1 MIHEDKSHV
10 LARSRLADGAALTAS
25 TLFLCIS
32 IAAATSCFSLCTSKR
47 RIWNHL
53 NQKQSQFPQCIIGI
67 PAWPFTPCCVASL
80 GGGAWYK
87 VGTQQHKYAAHCA
100 FPSGTLKE
108 GEREGNSKTKKK
120 KKREREKAE
129 QPLSFF
135 ALASR
140 VKTFSPP
147 QIRTFLL
154 LWTLCLPARSG
165 GKGRRKRR
173 AVLLAHPCGG
183 CSYKKRQRAVT
194 MADASLW
201 GKLYLPH
208 YQAFKHMCKEIL
220 KLC

>member
-1 MIHEDKSHV
+1 MIHKDKNHV
-10 LARSRLADGAALTAS
+10 FARSCPNPAYSAAS

-32 IAAATSCFSLCTSKR
+32 ITTATSCFSLCTSKR

-67 PAWPFTPCCVASL
+67 PAWPFAPCCVASL
-80 GGGAWYK
+80 SGGAQHK

-100 FPSGTLKE
+100 FPPGTLKKGETEWEE
-108 GEREGNSKTKKK
+108 GGKE
-120 KKREREKAE
+120 AE
-129 QPLSFF
+129 QALSFF

-140 VKTFSPP
+140 IKTFSPP

-154 LWTLCLPARSG
+154 LWMLCLLAESG
-165 GKGRRKRR
+165 GKEIRERR

-183 CSYKKRQRAVT
+183 CSYKRGQREMT
-194 MADASLW
+194 MAGAIASG
-201 GKLYLPH
+201 GKLHLQH
-208 YQAFKHMCKEIL
+208 YKAFKHRFKEIL

>member
-1 MIHEDKSHV
+1 MIHKDKSHV
-10 LARSRLADGAALTAS
+10 LARSCLNPAYGAALTAS
-25 TLFLCIS
+25 TPFLCIS
-32 IAAATSCFSLCTSKR
+32 IATATSCFSLCTSKR

-80 GGGAWYK
+80 GRGAQYK
-87 VGTQQHKYAAHCA
+87 VGTQQHKYVAHCA

-108 GEREGNSKTKKK
+108 GETEGN
-120 KKREREKAE
+120 REREREEAE

-135 ALASR
+135 APASR
-140 VKTFSPP
+140 VKTFPPP

-154 LWTLCLPARSG
+154 LWMLCLLARSG

-173 AVLLAHPCGG
+173 AVLPAHPRGG
-183 CSYKKRQRAVT
+183 CSHKRDRRGWQWLTLAHGGE
-194 MADASLW
+194 LH
-201 GKLYLPH
+201 LQH
-208 YQAFKHMCKEIL
+208 YEAFKHMCKEIL

>member
-1 MIHEDKSHV
+1 MLHKDKSHV
-10 LARSRLADGAALTAS
+10 LARSCLNPASGAALTAS

-32 IAAATSCFSLCTSKR
+32 IATATSCFSLCTSKR

-80 GGGAWYK
+80 GRGARYK

-100 FPSGTLKE
+100 LPSGILKE
-108 GEREGNSKTKKK
+108 GETE
-120 KKREREKAE
+120 RERE
-129 QPLSFF
+129 SFF
-135 ALASR
+135 APASR

-154 LWTLCLPARSG
+154 LWMLCLLTRSG
-165 GKGRRKRR
+165 GRGRRKRS

-183 CSYKKRQRAVT
+183 CSYKRRRRQRT
-194 MADASLW
+194 MADASL
-201 GKLYLPH
+201 
-208 YQAFKHMCKEIL
+208 
-220 KLC
+220 